1 MSETYLVGIDSGGT
15 KNEVLVADTE
25 GNILNRIA
33 NQNSGFSASDVGLS
47 ALSMRESLR
56 IALENLPEKP
66 IAVLVCGLAGL
77 DTRDEAKTSR
87 PILEEVL
94 SNWQIEQLVLLNDA
108 TLALVNGTT
117 NKDALVLV
125 GGTGSNC
132 LGYNAQNQQAKAG
145 GLNFALSDDGSG
157 FDAGRL
163 ALKAAI
169 KSFDG
174 RSPKSTLE
182 KLVFNFFHVNS
193 LSQLKSQVYHP
204 LINKKEIAALAPF
217 VIKAYGDGDNVATGI
232 INYCLDRLVEHV
244 VAVAT
249 KLNLLH
255 QPFDLIL
262 TGSFLLNLVDQF
274 NQVLAKQL
282 PLAQIVSKDQ
292 APVYGAIKIAQ
303 KIYNS
308 EKFDD
313 LLVE

>member
-1 MSETYLVGIDSGGT
+1 MSEAYLVGIDSGGT
-15 KNEVLVADTE
+15 KNEVLVADLE

-56 IALENLPEKP
+56 IALESLPEKP

-77 DTRDEAKTSR
+77 DTKDEARTSR

-94 SNWQIEQLVLLNDA
+94 SSWQIDQLVLLNDA
-108 TLALVNGTT
+108 ALALANGT
-117 NKDALVLV
+117 NSQNAIVLV

-132 LGYNAQNQQAKAG
+132 LGYNTQGQQAKAG

-163 ALKAAI
+163 ALKAAV
-169 KSFDG
+169 KSLDG
-174 RSPKSTLE
+174 RGPKTVLE
-182 KLVFNFFHVNS
+182 KMVFNFFHINT
-193 LSQLKSQVYHP
+193 LAQLKNQVYHP
-204 LINKKEIAALAPF
+204 LINKKEIAALAPL
-217 VIKAYGDGDNVATGI
+217 VIQAYGDGDSVATGI

-249 KLNLLH
+249 KLHFH
-255 QPFDLIL
+255 QQAFDLIL
-262 TGSFLLNLVDQF
+262 TGSFLLNLVEEF
-274 NQVLAKQL
+274 NQVLVKQL

-303 KIYNS
+303 RIYAG
-308 EKFDD
+308 EKSDD

>member
-1 MSETYLVGIDSGGT
+1 MSEAYLVGIDSGGT
-15 KNEVLVADTE
+15 KNEVLVADLE
-25 GNILNRIA
+25 GKILNRLA

-56 IALENLPEKP
+56 IALEGLPEKP
-66 IAVLVCGLAGL
+66 IAILICGLAGL
-77 DTRDEAKTSR
+77 DTKDEARTNR

-94 SNWQIEQLVLLNDA
+94 GSWQIGQLVLLNDA
-108 TLALVNGTT
+108 ALALANGT
-117 NKDALVLV
+117 NSQNAIVLV

-132 LGYNAQNQQAKAG
+132 LGHNDQGETAKAG

-169 KSFDG
+169 KSLDG
-174 RSPKSTLE
+174 RGPKSVLE
-182 KLVFNFFHVNS
+182 QTVFSFLKVKNY
-193 LSQLKSQVYHP
+193 SQLKEQIYHP
-204 LINKKEIAALAPF
+204 LINKKEIAALAPL
-217 VIKAYGDGDNVATGI
+217 VIQAYHDGDKVATGI

-249 KLNLLH
+249 KLHLH
-255 QPFDLIL
+255 QQPFDLIL

-274 NQVLAKQL
+274 SQVLIKQL
-282 PLAQIVSKDQ
+282 PLAQIVSKDE

-303 KIYNS
+303 RIYAG

>member
-1 MSETYLVGIDSGGT
+1 MSEAYLVGIDSGGT
-15 KNEVLVADTE
+15 KNEVLVADLE
-25 GNILNRIA
+25 GKILNRIA

-56 IALENLPEKP
+56 IALESLPEKP
-66 IAVLVCGLAGL
+66 IAVLICGLAGL
-77 DTRDEAKTSR
+77 DTKDEAHTSR

-94 SNWQIEQLVLLNDA
+94 GSWQIDQLVLLNDA
-108 TLALVNGTT
+108 ALALANGT
-117 NKDALVLV
+117 NSQNAIVLV

-132 LGYNAQNQQAKAG
+132 LGHNDQSETAKAG

-169 KSFDG
+169 KSLDG
-174 RSPKSTLE
+174 RGPKSVLE
-182 KLVFNFFHVNS
+182 KTVFSFLKVKNY
-193 LSQLKSQVYHP
+193 SQLKEQIYHP
-204 LINKKEIAALAPF
+204 LINKKEIAALAPL
-217 VIKAYGDGDNVATGI
+217 VIQAYHDGDNVAVGI

-249 KLNLLH
+249 KLHLR
-255 QPFDLIL
+255 QRSFDLIL

-274 NQVLAKQL
+274 GQILTKEL
-282 PLAQIVSKDQ
+282 PLAQIVSKDE

-303 KIYNS
+303 RIYAG